1 MPRILIA
8 EASNSSYPLDKY
20 DVTIVTNGLDC
31 LEKLNKS
38 PPDLLIVSLHLPKM
52 HGIELLKIA
61 KKKKI
66 GCILIDDFPLMQNYE
81 IALKYGAD
89 EILAKPFKDDTLLSA
104 IDHFFAG
111 TLKPSPFSGPCSHP
125 SPTPTLA
132 SLPAKRPASYLKLWG
147 TRGSTPVSGPHH
159 MRYGGHTAS
168 LEIRTPRA
176 LVLIDAG
183 TGFQSLG
190 KELLLEPPRHY
201 HLFFSHTHWD
211 HINGF
216 PFFAPLFHTD
226 ATFDIWTPVGYT
238 ETARQ
243 IFTDIFSESVFP
255 VPFDQIAPRLTFHE
269 LRDGDH
275 IDIEDIHLQASYA
288 YHPGSTLCFKISAC
302 GKNIGYVTDNEVL
315 LGHTNDPTKIPS
327 QHPLFDPHRPLI
339 ELLRHSD
346 LLIHEAQ
353 YLDVEYVDRI
363 GWGHS
368 SVSNASLLAR
378 EIAPKEWVITHHN
391 PRHSDD
397 DLQKKLIAHEVTS
410 KRIGLRCPI
419 HLAADKMVIP
429 L

>member
-1 MPRILIA
+1 MRRILIA
-8 EASNSSYPLDKY
+8 EASAPQYHLPNY
-20 DVTIVTNGLDC
+20 DVSVVSNGPDC
-31 LEKLNKS
+31 LDKLNKS

-61 KKKKI
+61 KKKQI
-66 GCILIDDFPLMQNYE
+66 GCILIDDFPLLQNYE
-81 IALKYGAD
+81 TARSCGAD
-89 EILAKPFKDDTLLSA
+89 EILARPFTTDKLLAA
-104 IDHFFAG
+104 IDRFFAG
-111 TLKPSPFSGPCSHP
+111 TLKPSPFSGPYTRP
-125 SPTPTLA
+125 APIPTLA

-159 MRYGGHTAS
+159 MRFGGHTAS

-183 TGFQSLG
+183 TGLQSLG

-201 HLFFSHTHWD
+201 HLLFSHTHWD
-211 HINGF
+211 HVNGF
-216 PFFAPLFHTD
+216 AFFAPLYHTD

-238 ETARQ
+238 ETALQ
-243 IFTDIFSESVFP
+243 IFKDIFSESLFP
-255 VPFDQIAPRLTFHE
+255 VPFDQIAPRITFHE

-275 IDIEDIHLQASYA
+275 IDIEDIRIQASYA

-315 LGHTNDPTKIPS
+315 LGHTSDPTKIQS
-327 QHPLFDPHRPLI
+327 QNPLFGPHRPLI
-339 ELLRHSD
+339 ELLHRAD

-353 YLDVEYVDRI
+353 YLDAEYADRI

-378 EIAPKEWVITHHN
+378 EIAPKEWVVTHHN

-397 DLQKKLIAHEVTS
+397 DLQKKLVAHEVIA
-410 KRIGLRCPI
+410 KRLGLHCPI
-419 HLAADKMVIP
+419 HLASDKMVIP